1 MKEPSTKIC
10 VMDKESSSTKME
22 ECIKVNL
29 ILSSGNWRLNKMDGY
44 GKLYYQSGK
53 IAYEGNWSEDQFQGF
68 GNSLFLY
75 RKTLQL
81 RS

>member
-29 ILSSGNWRLNKMDGY
+29 VLSSGNWRLNKMDGY

-68 GNSLFLY
+68 GNYFINTGKLY
-75 RKTLQL
+75 N
-81 RS
+81 